1 MNFHPIRAPARAA
14 TVYACEAC
22 GRALPGNERRRFCSS
37 NCEQAAFGANPS
49 AAKYDGNGPLRA
61 ELTGSHTVTALGISV
76 EAYAPALALCRAL
89 VTAGYDRAT
98 RLEAYRGPTL
108 CLRVRSI
115 GEGAALD
122 VKSEG
127 IGFKPYRGPRAASPM
142 RQKPGALVD
151 GNPDDERGLRRPGR
165 TGRRA

>member
-1 MNFHPIRAPARAA
+1 MNFCRSIPAPRHTESPA
-14 TVYACEAC
+14 VI
-22 GRALPGNERRRFCSS
+22 
-37 NCEQAAFGANPS
+37 
-49 AAKYDGNGPLRA
+49 RA
-61 ELTGSHTVTALGISV
+61 ELIGSDTATALGNKV
-76 EAYAPALALCRAL
+76 RAYAPVLALCRKL
-89 VTAGYDRAT
+89 VAAGHDPAT
-98 RLEAYRGPTL
+98 PLAAYRGNVL

-115 GEGAALD
+115 GEAAALD

-151 GNPDDERGLRRPGR
+151 GDPDDEHGGRRPGR